1 MLDMTMDDK
10 DKQCFITDI
19 EYDDE
24 VLRVTRADGSVSE
37 EKFSE
42 HNLGFYRLQMIKY
55 ANENIGQYMD
65 DLGKDSFFAFVKRYG
80 AIIGG
85 FVGLYFL
92 YNVDIHLVI
101 KIIITILILLGEL
114 AYYFFNCLYLSVV
127 NVEALE
133 TLATEYYLE
142 KLDQFR
148 YYDSEIGTDGFI
160 VPPEDIGKYELTR
173 DMLEQIYNNINEF
186 KQEGYEPK
194 NMSLTYKRRETE
206 NDKSMI

>member
-10 DKQCFITDI
+10 DKEYFITDI
-19 EYDDE
+19 EYDDK
-24 VLRVTRADGSVSE
+24 VLKVTRADGSVSE

-55 ANENIGQYMD
+55 AKENIEGYLD
-65 DLGKDSFFAFVKRYG
+65 DIGKDSLLVFVKRYG

-85 FVGLYFL
+85 LVGLYFL
-92 YNVDIHLVI
+92 YNVDIHLII
-101 KIIITILILLGEL
+101 KIIIIILILLGEM
-114 AYYFFNCLYLSVV
+114 AYYVLNSLYLSVV
-127 NVEALE
+127 NMEALE
-133 TLATEYYLE
+133 VLATEYYL
-142 KLDQFR
+142 KNLDHFR
-148 YYDSEIGTDGFI
+148 YYDNENGTDGFI
-160 VPPEDIGKYELTR
+160 VPPEDIGKYGLTR

-186 KQEGYEPK
+186 KKEGYEPK

>member
-10 DKQCFITDI
+10 DKEYFITDI
-19 EYDDE
+19 EYDDK
-24 VLRVTRADGSVSE
+24 VLKVTRADGSVSE

-55 ANENIGQYMD
+55 AKENIEGYLD
-65 DLGKDSFFAFVKRYG
+65 DIGKDSLLVFVKRYG

-85 FVGLYFL
+85 LVGLYFL
-92 YNVDIHLVI
+92 YNVDIHLII
-101 KIIITILILLGEL
+101 KIIITILILLGEM
-114 AYYFFNCLYLSVV
+114 AYYVLNSLYLSVV
-127 NVEALE
+127 NMEALE
-133 TLATEYYLE
+133 VLATEYYL
-142 KLDQFR
+142 KNLDHFR
-148 YYDSEIGTDGFI
+148 YYDNENGTDGFI
-160 VPPEDIGKYELTR
+160 VPPEDIGKYGLTK

-186 KQEGYEPK
+186 KKEGYEPK

>member
-10 DKQCFITDI
+10 DKEYFITDI
-19 EYDDE
+19 EYDDK
-24 VLRVTRADGSVSE
+24 VLKVTRADGSVSE

-55 ANENIGQYMD
+55 ANENIEGYLD
-65 DLGKDSFFAFVKRYG
+65 DIGKDSLLVFVKRYG

-85 FVGLYFL
+85 IVGLYFL
-92 YNVDIHLVI
+92 YNVDIHLII
-101 KIIITILILLGEL
+101 KIIITILILLGEM
-114 AYYFFNCLYLSVV
+114 AYYVLNSLYLSVV
-127 NVEALE
+127 NMEALE
-133 TLATEYYLE
+133 VLATEYYLK
-142 KLDQFR
+142 KLDHFR
-148 YYDSEIGTDGFI
+148 YYDNENGTDGFI
-160 VPPEDIGKYELTR
+160 VPPEDIGKYGLTR

-186 KQEGYEPK
+186 KKEGYEPK

>member
-10 DKQCFITDI
+10 DKEYFITDI
-19 EYDDE
+19 EYDDK
-24 VLRVTRADGSVSE
+24 VLKVTRADGSVSE

-55 ANENIGQYMD
+55 AKENIEGYLD
-65 DLGKDSFFAFVKRYG
+65 DIGKDSLLVFVKRYG

-85 FVGLYFL
+85 IVGLYFL
-92 YNVDIHLVI
+92 YNVDIHLII
-101 KIIITILILLGEL
+101 KIIITILILLGEM
-114 AYYFFNCLYLSVV
+114 AYYVLNSLYLSVV
-127 NVEALE
+127 NMEALE
-133 TLATEYYLE
+133 VLATKYYL
-142 KLDQFR
+142 KNLDYFR
-148 YYDSEIGTDGFI
+148 YYDNENGTDGFI
-160 VPPEDIGKYELTR
+160 VPPEDIGKYGLTR

-186 KQEGYEPK
+186 KKEGYEPK

>member
-10 DKQCFITDI
+10 DKEYFITDI
-19 EYDDE
+19 EYDDK
-24 VLRVTRADGSVSE
+24 VLKVTRADGSVSE

-55 ANENIGQYMD
+55 AKENIEGYLD
-65 DLGKDSFFAFVKRYG
+65 DIGKDSLLVFVKRYG

-85 FVGLYFL
+85 IVGLYFL
-92 YNVDIHLVI
+92 YNVDIHLII
-101 KIIITILILLGEL
+101 KIIITILILLGEM
-114 AYYFFNCLYLSVV
+114 AYYVLNSLYLSVV
-127 NVEALE
+127 NMEALE
-133 TLATEYYLE
+133 VLATEYYL
-142 KLDQFR
+142 KNLDYFR
-148 YYDSEIGTDGFI
+148 YYDNENGTDGFI
-160 VPPEDIGKYELTR
+160 VPPEDIGKYGLTR

-186 KQEGYEPK
+186 KKEGYEPK